1 MRVLFLAYR
10 QWALDVYPRIQ
21 KHPKISDSK
30 LCTTHKEFIECD
42 PESYDLILTCG
53 WSDELGDIAN
63 KVQAIGVHCAE
74 LDRYSY
80 GSPIQLQIMDGI
92 KYTKH
97 RIFPFKWDVTSKR
110 AHTHTREYSHETVLD
125 LTGSMK
131 DILHQ
136 MTETSVV
143 LFNMFLDDYP
153 NNIVWKQWPEEDL
166 VRPKRSPSD
175 SELKDISNM
184 TARQIYDFIR
194 CLEDPYPN
202 AYIRDETGT
211 VYFKNVEF
219 KE

>member
-1 MRVLFLAYR
+1 MKTLFLAYR
-10 QWALDVYPRIQ
+10 QWALDVYPRVK
-21 KHPKISDSK
+21 KHPKISEMT
-30 LCTTHKEFIECD
+30 LCTTHEEMVAAN

-53 WSDELGDIAN
+53 WSDELYDLAN

-80 GSPIQLQIMDGI
+80 GSPIQLQILDGI

-97 RIFPFKWDVTSKR
+97 RIFPFKWDATSKR

-125 LTGSMK
+125 LTGGMK

-153 NNIVWKQWPEEDL
+153 NQIVWKQWPEEEL
-166 VRPKRSPSD
+166 VRPKRNPSD
-175 SELKDISNM
+175 SEIKDISRM

-202 AYIRDETGT
+202 AFIKDETGT